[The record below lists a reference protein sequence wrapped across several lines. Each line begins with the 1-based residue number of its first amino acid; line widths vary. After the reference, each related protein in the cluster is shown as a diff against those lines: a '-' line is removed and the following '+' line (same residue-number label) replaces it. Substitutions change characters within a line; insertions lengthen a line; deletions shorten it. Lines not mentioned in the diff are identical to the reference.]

1 MHDAQGRQLDGRDIE
16 QRPHPTDGRNQQRQ
30 QQGQQGQQHEASQAS
45 LRMMAHQ
52 RALPQPHDGPGAE
65 GDPEQPAAEKGP
77 PRLTSLP

>member
-16 QRPHPTDGRNQQRQ
+16 QRPHPTDGRNQQ
-30 QQGQQGQQHEASQAS
+30 QQGQGQQHEASQAA
-45 LRMMAHQ
+45 LRMAHQ

-65 GDPEQPAAEKGP
+65 GDPEQPATEKGT